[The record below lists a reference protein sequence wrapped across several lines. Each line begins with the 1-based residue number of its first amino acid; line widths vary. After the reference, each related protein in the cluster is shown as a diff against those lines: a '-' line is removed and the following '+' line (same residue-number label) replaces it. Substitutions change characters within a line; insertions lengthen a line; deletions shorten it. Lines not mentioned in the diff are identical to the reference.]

1 MHKVSLVA
9 YLIFSNDLMSFKY
22 VKDNMNLI
30 MKKILVYMIN
40 CVEGRILSLII
51 YYVS

>member
-1 MHKVSLVA
+1 MHKVSLMT
-9 YLIFSNDLMSFKY
+9 YLILSKDLMSFKY
-22 VKDNMNLI
+22 VNDNMNLI
-30 MKKILVYMIN
+30 MNKILVYMIN